1 MARRSGNFWCNNV
14 AFSWP
19 ATRADTTVNATRSS
33 PLPMSPVAP
42 PRPPAIDVLDLRFT
56 WPGAAR
62 PCIDLARFQ
71 VAAGEAVFVHGPSGC
86 GKSTLLSLLCGVLV
100 ADAGHVSL
108 LAQDWRGLSASRR
121 DARRADHVGY
131 IFQQFNLLPYLSAL
145 DNVLLPCRFSRVR
158 RERAQAAVA
167 GSVVEQAGH
176 LLAQVGLPQ
185 ALWRQPATALSV
197 GQQQRVAAARALI
210 GHPEVVIADE
220 PTSSLDEA
228 ARDRFMSLLLEACRG
243 AGTAVVFVSHDLR
256 LAERFDRCVALP
268 SINRAAASH
277 EVPA

>member
-1 MARRSGNFWCNNV
+1 MNLTG
-14 AFSWP
+14 
-19 ATRADTTVNATRSS
+19 SS
-33 PLPMSPVAP
+33 PESL
-42 PRPPAIDVLDLRFT
+42 PRPQVVDALDLRFA

-62 PCIDLARFQ
+62 PCIDIAQFQ

-100 ADAGHVSL
+100 ADAGRVSL
-108 LAQDWRGLSASRR
+108 LAQDWRGLNAARR
-121 DARRADHVGY
+121 DAWRADHVGY

-145 DNVLLPCRFSRVR
+145 DNVLLPCRFSRLR
-158 RERAQAAVA
+158 RERAGASSNGSAQGSALQQARR
-167 GSVVEQAGH
+167 
-176 LLAQVGLPQ
+176 LLAQVGLPE

-210 GHPEVVIADE
+210 GQPEVVIADE

-228 ARDRFMSLLLEACRG
+228 ARDRFMALLLQACQDTG
-243 AGTAVVFVSHDLR
+243 AAVVFVSHDLR

-268 SINRAAASH
+268 AINRAASGD
-277 EVPA
+277 EVAA